1 MRLTQSNHR
10 GSIAN
15 PKFWDQ
21 GFVVVVVVVTSQLKS
36 RIMITA

>member
-21 GFVVVVVVVTSQLKS
+21 GFVVVVVVTSQLKS